1 MITTLAFLDTL
12 FSESPSSPSP
22 TGIIIA
28 VFASLVLN
36 MLVAWLYKITYRG
49 KQYSQDY
56 AHTLVIIGT
65 LVTIIILIVRGEG
78 GGQIAF
84 GMFAA
89 FSIIRFRRNVTQSRD
104 LAFIFC
110 SMATGL
116 SVGALP
122 LNQIWLAA
130 VVMAVVALAVVVLAK
145 GDLFA
150 PTRVS
155 HNLRVRVTNDINY
168 DEVFPP
174 IFAQFA
180 DDVNLRSVE
189 SSQAGMMTELR
200 YGITLSDE
208 SQIAEFMEKMQV
220 ACGNNRVLLTTLR
233 GNDLGV

>member
-1 MITTLAFLDTL
+1 MTTTLAFLDTL
-12 FSESPSSPSP
+12 FTENPTSPGPAE
-22 TGIIIA
+22 IIIA
-28 VFASLVLN
+28 VTVSLFLN
-36 MLVAWLYKITYRG
+36 LLVAWLYKTTYRG
-49 KQYSQDY
+49 KRYSQDY

-65 LVTIIILIVRGEG
+65 VVTIIINIVRVEVC
-78 GGQIAF
+78 GQISF

-89 FSIIRFRRNVTQSRD
+89 FSIIRFRRNMSQARD
-104 LAFIFC
+104 LAFIFV

-122 LNQIWLAA
+122 LHQLW
-130 VVMAVVALAVVVLAK
+130 LAVVVLGIVGVAIIFLAK

-168 DEVFPP
+168 DEAFAP
-174 IFAQFA
+174 IFAQYA
-180 DDVNLRSVE
+180 DEASLRSVE

-200 YGITLSDE
+200 YGITLTDQSMVAD
-208 SQIAEFMEKMQV
+208 FMEKMQV

>member
-1 MITTLAFLDTL
+1 MIASLDSIFTDNPTT
-12 FSESPSSPSP
+12 PSP
-22 TGIIIA
+22 VGIITA
-28 VFASLVLN
+28 VAVSLFLN
-36 MLVAWLYKITYRG
+36 LLVAMLYKSTYRG
-49 KQYSQDY
+49 KNYSQDY

-116 SVGALP
+116 TVGALP
-122 LNQIWLAA
+122 LNQLWLAVAVLSIVGAA
-130 VVMAVVALAVVVLAK
+130 VVLLAK

-168 DEVFPP
+168 DEAFAP
-174 IFAQFA
+174 IFAQFT
-180 DDVNLRSVE
+180 DDATLRSVE
-189 SSQAGMMTELR
+189 SAQAGMMTELR
-200 YGITLSDE
+200 YGITLSDSE
-208 SQIAEFMEKMQV
+208 KIADFMEKMQV

>member
-1 MITTLAFLDTL
+1 MIAFLDSIFT
-12 FSESPSSPSP
+12 EAPSTPSP
-22 TGIIIA
+22 LGIIVA
-28 VFASLVLN
+28 VAVSLVLN
-36 MLVAWLYKITYRG
+36 LLVAALYKSTYRG
-49 KQYSQDY
+49 KNYSQDY

-116 SVGALP
+116 TVGALP
-122 LNQIWLAA
+122 LTQLWLAVA
-130 VVMAVVALAVVVLAK
+130 VLSIVGLAVVLLAK

-168 DEVFPP
+168 DEVFAP
-174 IFAQFA
+174 IFAQFTEDA
-180 DDVNLRSVE
+180 TLRSVE

-200 YGITLSDE
+200 YGITLTDS
-208 SQIAEFMEKMQV
+208 SKIADFMEKMQV

-233 GNDLGV
+233 GNNLGV

>member
-1 MITTLAFLDTL
+1 M
-12 FSESPSSPSP
+12 
-22 TGIIIA
+22 
-28 VFASLVLN
+28 
-36 MLVAWLYKITYRG
+36 LYKSTYRG
-49 KQYSQDY
+49 KSYSQDY

-65 LVTIIILIVRGEG
+65 VVTIIILIVRGEG

-89 FSIIRFRRNVTQSRD
+89 FSIIRFRRNMNQARD
-104 LAFIFC
+104 LAFIFV

-122 LNQIWLAA
+122 LSQLW
-130 VVMAVVALAVVVLAK
+130 LAVVLLAIVGLAVVLLAK

-168 DEVFPP
+168 DEVFAP
-174 IFAQFA
+174 IFAQYTE
-180 DDVNLRSVE
+180 DVSLRSVE

-200 YGITLSDE
+200 YGVTLSD
-208 SQIAEFMEKMQV
+208 SRKIAEFMEKMQV

>member
-1 MITTLAFLDTL
+1 MTPTLAFLDTL
-12 FSESPSSPSP
+12 FSDSPSAPKP
-22 TGIIIA
+22 IGIIVA
-28 VFASLVLN
+28 VTVSLVLN
-36 MLVAWLYKITYRG
+36 LMVAWLYKATYRG
-49 KQYSQDY
+49 KRYSQDY

-65 LVTIIILIVRGEG
+65 VVTIIILIVRGEG

-89 FSIIRFRRNVTQSRD
+89 FSIIRFRRNVSQSRD
-104 LAFIFC
+104 LAFVFI

-116 SVGALP
+116 SIGAMP
-122 LNQIWLAA
+122 LERLW
-130 VVMAVVALAVVVLAK
+130 LAVVVLSIVGLAVVLLAK
-145 GDLFA
+145 ADLFA

-168 DEVFPP
+168 DEVFAP

-180 DDVNLRSVE
+180 DDVTLRSVE

-200 YGITLSDE
+200 YGITLSDPTKM
-208 SQIAEFMEKMQV
+208 ADFMEKMQV